1 MPKSKLRTLP
11 KNGII
16 PTTIDT
22 TNGAETVED
31 HFSLANENHDRHDR
45 ATDSSAVKQHAATR
59 AEKDSDDAQPEVL
72 SNSHQMG
79 AEVGGN
85 DEEASDEEPGAP
97 DTKVKNDVKDP
108 KPTTKATL
116 CSKKSE
122 DQLKGL
128 QKSQLGEDVKLLEY
142 FNGLCSGSYIEM
154 GTLDGLMYSN
164 SHVFNKALGWKGL
177 LVKLNPIN
185 YKELVKNRRDEIA
198 VVHAAVCANHQTVH
212 YVAGDEINRAVGG
225 IWEFAAP
232 SFRKNWWKD
241 VTVDTLP
248 AIECSPLQ
256 DIISKQVA
264 KEAYFDFFSLDI
276 EGAESMALKSID
288 FTKVSFGIILV
299 EADSR
304 NQRKNLALRTFL
316 VNRGYIFLEKA
327 SGSYWFYNSR
337 FDEIY
342 SDLL

>member
-1 MPKSKLRTLP
+1 M
-11 KNGII
+11 
-16 PTTIDT
+16 
-22 TNGAETVED
+22 
-31 HFSLANENHDRHDR
+31 
-45 ATDSSAVKQHAATR
+45 
-59 AEKDSDDAQPEVL
+59 
-72 SNSHQMG
+72 
-79 AEVGGN
+79 
-85 DEEASDEEPGAP
+85 
-97 DTKVKNDVKDP
+97 
-108 KPTTKATL
+108 
-116 CSKKSE
+116 
-122 DQLKGL
+122 
-128 QKSQLGEDVKLLEY
+128 
-142 FNGLCSGSYIEM
+142 
-154 GTLDGLMYSN
+154 
-164 SHVFNKALGWKGL
+164 
-177 LVKLNPIN
+177 
-185 YKELVKNRRDEIA
+185 
-198 VVHAAVCANHQTVH
+198 VHAAVCANHQTVH
-212 YVAGDEINRAVGG
+212 YVAGDEIDRAVGG

-232 SFRKNWWKD
+232 SFQKNWWKY
-241 VTVDTLP
+241 VMVDTLP

-299 EADSR
+299 EADST

>member
-1 MPKSKLRTLP
+1 M
-11 KNGII
+11 
-16 PTTIDT
+16 
-22 TNGAETVED
+22 NGAETVED
-31 HFSLANENHDRHDR
+31 HFSLANENHDHHDR

-59 AEKDSDDAQPEVL
+59 TEKDSDDAQPEVS
-72 SNSHQMG
+72 SNSRQMG

-97 DTKVKNDVKDP
+97 DTKVKNDAKDP
-108 KPTTKATL
+108 KATTKATL
-116 CSKKSE
+116 CSKRSE
-122 DQLKGL
+122 NQLKGL
-128 QKSQLGEDVKLLEY
+128 QKSQIQEDVKLLEY
-142 FNGLCSGSYIEM
+142 FNGLCGGSYIEM
-154 GTLDGLMYSN
+154 GALDGVRYSN

-177 LVKLNPIN
+177 LVELSPLN
-185 YKELVKNRRDEIA
+185 YKELVKNRRNEIA

-256 DIISKQVA
+256 DIISKHVA

-276 EGAESMALKSID
+276 EGAELMALESID
-288 FTKVSFGIILV
+288 FTKVGFGIILV
-299 EADSR
+299 EADDH
-304 NQRKNLALRTFL
+304 NHLKNMALRTYL
-316 VNRGYIFLEKA
+316 EDRGYKFLEEFER
-327 SGSYWFYNSR
+327 SYWFYNAR
-337 FDEIY
+337 FGEIY
-342 SDLL
+342 KGLLHEEP